1 MVLDLKTILFTN
13 HYSGLPLEIVRQ
25 ELPDGFG
32 FEMLEQATTEALAQ
46 SVGDAD
52 YILAGGRVRIDES
65 VLCRASKL
73 KMIQRSGV
81 GLDSLDLEALR
92 RHGIPLYV
100 NRGVNAQS
108 VAEHALLLML
118 ACLRRLP
125 ILHRN
130 TVAGVWK
137 KQEQGVLT
145 SELHGKTVGLI
156 GMGNIARVLVGLL
169 KGFGVRILYYDAFR
183 LEPCREQALGIQFTT
198 VEEMLPQVNV
208 LSLHC
213 PLTEETRGMIN
224 SETLA
229 LLKPDAILVNTARG
243 GLVDAAALAAALR
256 EGRLAFAGLDVH
268 EEEPLPVEY
277 PLKQMANVILTPHI
291 GGVTADSFRGM
302 MSAAMRNI
310 LLFDQGRLDEI
321 ASGKYT
327 F

>member
-1 MVLDLKTILFTN
+1 MKKILFTN
-13 HYSGLPLEIVRQ
+13 RYTGLPLEIVQ
-25 ELPDGFG
+25 KEVPDGFG
-32 FEMLEQATTEALAQ
+32 IEMLEQATTEALVQ

-52 YILAGGRVRIDES
+52 YILAGGRVRIDET
-65 VLCRASKL
+65 VLQRATRL

-92 RHGIPLYV
+92 CHQIPLYV
-100 NRGVNAQS
+100 NQGVNAQS

-125 ILHRN
+125 VVHRN
-130 TVAGVWK
+130 TVNGVWK

-156 GMGNIARVLVGLL
+156 GMGSIARTLVGLL
-169 KGFGVRILYYDAFR
+169 KGFGVKIVYYDAFC
-183 LEPCREQALGIQFTT
+183 LEASREQALGIQFATL
-198 VEEMLPQVNV
+198 ESMLPQVDV

-224 SETLA
+224 ARTLA
-229 LLKPDAILVNTARG
+229 LLKPSAVLVNTARG
-243 GLVDAAALAAALR
+243 GLVVTEALAKALR
-256 EGRLAFAGLDVH
+256 EGHLAFAGLDVH
-268 EEEPLPVEY
+268 EAEPLPAEY
-277 PLKQMANVILTPHI
+277 PLKPLDNVILTPHI
-291 GGVTADSFRGM
+291 GGVTSDSFRGM

-310 LLFDQGRLDEI
+310 QLFEEGRLDEI
-321 ASGKYT
+321 ASSRYN